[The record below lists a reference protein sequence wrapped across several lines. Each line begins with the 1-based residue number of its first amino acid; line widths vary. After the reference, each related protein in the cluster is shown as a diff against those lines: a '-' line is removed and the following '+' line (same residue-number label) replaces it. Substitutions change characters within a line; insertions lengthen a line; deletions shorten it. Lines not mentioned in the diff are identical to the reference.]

1 MPRFTQGGAVA
12 LLALALAFAAGCGK
26 GAEKLERAE
35 TFNWVAQPITF
46 SPPPARWERQGDN
59 SGGTLGVRFILRG
72 GGGQVISVAAYRQL
86 AERDRRKA
94 LERLLSRR
102 DSLYRREF
110 MHELSLARA
119 RTDDPLS
126 EREAEAALAI
136 NTWLDRASADYLA
149 ESPGFVA
156 SDLESA
162 VRAAASYQPTL
173 QEILPRIRL
182 RPERMQHP
190 EWWRI
195 GYERDTVVVDHPA
208 FASDDTLIV
217 DGRRLLY
224 HQIFWVVNGCAF
236 NATYQGKRENLAT
249 FHRVV
254 ESITFPGETDAAPK

>member
-1 MPRFTQGGAVA
+1 MPRFAPGGAVT
-12 LLALALAFAAGCGK
+12 LLALVLASAAGCGSA
-26 GAEKLERAE
+26 AEKLERAE
-35 TFNWVAQPITF
+35 TFNWVAQPIAF

-59 SGGTLGVRFILRG
+59 SGGMLGVRFILRG
-72 GGGQVISVAAYRQL
+72 GGGQVISVAAHRLL
-86 AERDRRKA
+86 AERNRRKA

-102 DSLYRREF
+102 DSLSRREF
-110 MHELSLARA
+110 LHELSLARA

-136 NTWLDRASADYLA
+136 NTWLDRASTDYLA

-156 SDLESA
+156 SDLEAA

-173 QEILPRIRL
+173 HEILPRIRL

-195 GYERDTVVVDHPA
+195 GYERDTMLVDHPA
-208 FASDDTLIV
+208 FASDDTLIA

-236 NATYQGKRENLAT
+236 NATYQGRPENLAT

-254 ESITFPGETDAAPK
+254 ESITFPEEMVAAPK